1 MPWIKITESEDRYVW
16 LRTESIV
23 GLAHPEQD
31 ITGTQILLLSGKT
44 VSVAEDRERL
54 LHRIKEAEGSA
65 PRDRRGGFP
74 AGWGSRLVL
83 VPPLLVGPEPGAEG
97 PPRRAGLVG
106 H

>member
-16 LRTESIV
+16 LRTESIL

-54 LHRIKEAEGSA
+54 LHRIKEAEGAA
-65 PRDRRGGFP
+65 PRDRRVGFP
-74 AGWGSRLVL
+74 AD
-83 VPPLLVGPEPGAEG
+83 
-97 PPRRAGLVG
+97 
-106 H
+106 